1 MTAAILC
8 AALLAAVPPGPAEP
22 VSHALPTNATAAQ
35 VVAACRR
42 MIPSNVTIEG
52 HINRRSRRGT
62 DVAAYTYKLTRR
74 AGETQLEVRDKEG
87 TAVEVRPGGRL
98 LDTDVTWSDLTLDY
112 LLWPDCAFDPVR
124 EQESVQ
130 TVSCQVLL
138 LKKGP
143 RTVRVWIDRKTGA
156 LMQAEE
162 LAGDEVVRR
171 MFGTS
176 IKKFDGVWA
185 PRTIEVGKPGA
196 KYRTKIVV
204 DKLEFES

>member
-1 MTAAILC
+1 MITPLVC
-8 AALLAAVPPGPAEP
+8 AALLASAPVSTQEP
-22 VSHALPTNATAAQ
+22 VQYALPTNATAAQ
-35 VVAACRR
+35 VVAVCRR
-42 MIPSNVTIEG
+42 MIPANVTIEG

-62 DVAAYTYKLTRR
+62 EIAAYTYKLTRR
-74 AGETQLEVRDKEG
+74 AGETQLQVLDKDGKEV
-87 TAVEVRPGGRL
+87 AVKPGGQL

-112 LLWPDCAFDPVR
+112 LQWPDCAFDPVR

-138 LKKGP
+138 LKKGS
-143 RTVRVWIDRKTGA
+143 RTVRVWIDPKTGA

-162 LAGDEVVRR
+162 LEGDEVLRR

-204 DKLEFES
+204 DKLEF

>member
-1 MTAAILC
+1 MII
-8 AALLAAVPPGPAEP
+8 AALLSALFASVPT
-22 VSHALPTNATAAQ
+22 VSEEATQYVLPTNATAAQ

-42 MIPSNVTIEG
+42 MIPANVTIEG

-62 DVAAYTYKLTRR
+62 EIAAYTYKLTRR
-74 AGETQLEVRDKEG
+74 GGATELQVFDKDEKP
-87 TAVEVRPGGRL
+87 VEVKPDGQL

-112 LLWPDCAFDPVR
+112 LQWPDCSFDPVR

-130 TVSCQVLL
+130 TISCQVLL
-138 LKKGP
+138 LKKGT

-162 LAGDEVVRR
+162 LEGEEVLRR

-176 IKKFDGVWA
+176 LKKFDGVWA
-185 PRTIEVGKPGA
+185 PRTIEVGKPSA

-204 DKLEFES
+204 DKLEF

>member
-1 MTAAILC
+1 MII
-8 AALLAAVPPGPAEP
+8 AALFAALFASTASLPEASAAEY
-22 VSHALPTNATAAQ
+22 VLPTNATAAQ

-42 MIPSNVTIEG
+42 MIPARVTIEG

-62 DVAAYTYKLTRR
+62 EVAAYTYKLTRR
-74 AGETQLEVRDKEG
+74 SGETQLQVWDKEG
-87 TAVEVRPGGRL
+87 KAIEIKPNGRL

-112 LLWPDCAFDPVR
+112 LQWPDCEFDPEK

-130 TVSCQVLL
+130 TVTCQVLL
-138 LKKGP
+138 LKNGA
-143 RTVRVWIDRKTGA
+143 RQVRAWIDRKTGA

-162 LAGDEVVRR
+162 LADGEVIRR

-185 PRTIEVGKPGA
+185 PRTIEVGAPGA

-204 DKLEFES
+204 DKLEF

>member
-1 MTAAILC
+1 MII
-8 AALLAAVPPGPAEP
+8 AALFAALFASTASLTADMTEYVLA
-22 VSHALPTNATAAQ
+22 TNATAAQ

-42 MIPSNVTIEG
+42 MIPPRVTIEG

-62 DVAAYTYKLTRR
+62 EVAAYTYKLTRR
-74 AGETQLEVRDKEG
+74 AGETQLEVWDKEG
-87 TAVEVRPGGRL
+87 KEIEIKPNGRL

-112 LLWPDCAFDPVR
+112 LQWPDCAFDPEK

-130 TVSCQVLL
+130 TVTCQVLL
-138 LKKGP
+138 LKKDA
-143 RTVRVWIDRKTGA
+143 RQVRAWIDRKTGA

-162 LAGDEVVRR
+162 LANGEVIRR

-185 PRTIEVGKPGA
+185 PRTIEVGAPGA

-204 DKLEFES
+204 DKLEF

>member
-1 MTAAILC
+1 MII
-8 AALLAAVPPGPAEP
+8 AALFAALFASTANLTADTTEYV
-22 VSHALPTNATAAQ
+22 LPTNATAAQ

-42 MIPSNVTIEG
+42 MIPPRVTIEG

-62 DVAAYTYKLTRR
+62 EVAAYTYKLTRR
-74 AGETQLEVRDKEG
+74 AGETQLEVWDKEG
-87 TAVEVRPGGRL
+87 KAIEIKPNGRL

-112 LLWPDCAFDPVR
+112 LQWPDCAFDPEK

-130 TVSCQVLL
+130 TVTCQVLL
-138 LKKGP
+138 LKNDA
-143 RTVRVWIDRKTGA
+143 RQVRAWIDRKTGA

-162 LAGDEVVRR
+162 LADGEVIRR

-185 PRTIEVGKPGA
+185 PRTIEVGAPGA

-204 DKLEFES
+204 DKLEF

>member
-1 MTAAILC
+1 MII
-8 AALLAAVPPGPAEP
+8 AALFSVLFASVPTVLEDATQY
-22 VSHALPTNATAAQ
+22 VLPTNATAAQ

-42 MIPSNVTIEG
+42 MIPANVTIEG

-62 DVAAYTYKLTRR
+62 EIAAYTYKLMRR
-74 AGETQLEVRDKEG
+74 GGETQLQVFDKDEKP
-87 TAVEVRPGGRL
+87 VEVKPDGQL

-112 LLWPDCAFDPVR
+112 LQWPDCAFDPVR

-130 TVSCQVLL
+130 TISCQVLL
-138 LKKGP
+138 LKKGS

-162 LAGDEVVRR
+162 LEGEEVLRR

-176 IKKFDGVWA
+176 LKKFDGVWA
-185 PRTIEVGKPGA
+185 PRTIEVGKPSA

-204 DKLEFES
+204 DKLEF

>member
-1 MTAAILC
+1 MII
-8 AALLAAVPPGPAEP
+8 AALFAALF
-22 VSHALPTNATAAQ
+22 VSTANLTADTTEYVLPTNATAAQ

-42 MIPSNVTIEG
+42 MIPPRVTIEG

-62 DVAAYTYKLTRR
+62 EVAAYTYKLTRR
-74 AGETQLEVRDKEG
+74 ASETQLEVWDKEG
-87 TAVEVRPGGRL
+87 KAIEIKPNGRL

-112 LLWPDCAFDPVR
+112 LQWPDCAFDPEK

-130 TVSCQVLL
+130 TVTCQVLL
-138 LKKGP
+138 LKKDA
-143 RTVRVWIDRKTGA
+143 RQVRAWIDRKTGA

-162 LAGDEVVRR
+162 LADGEVIRR

-185 PRTIEVGKPGA
+185 PRTIEVGAPGA

-204 DKLEFES
+204 DKLEF

>member
-1 MTAAILC
+1 MILAVLF
-8 AALLAAVPPGPAEP
+8 AALFASVTDIASETTEYAI
-22 VSHALPTNATAAQ
+22 PTNATAEQ

-42 MIPSNVTIEG
+42 MIPAQVTIEG

-62 DVAAYTYKLTRR
+62 EVAAYTYKLTRH
-74 AGETQLEVRDKEG
+74 GGSTQLQVWDKAG
-87 TAVEVRPGGRL
+87 KAVEIKPEGKL
-98 LDTDVTWSDLTLDY
+98 LDTDITWSDLTLDY
-112 LLWPDCAFDPVR
+112 LQWPDCAFDPER

-138 LKKGP
+138 LKKGA
-143 RTVRVWIDRKTGA
+143 RVVRAWIDRKTGA

-162 LAGDEVVRR
+162 LVGDEVIRR

-185 PRTIEVGKPGA
+185 PRTIEVGAPGA

-204 DKLEFES
+204 DKLEF

>member
-1 MTAAILC
+1 MIL
-8 AALLAAVPPGPAEP
+8 AALFAALFASVTDIASETTEY
-22 VSHALPTNATAAQ
+22 AIPTNATAEQ

-42 MIPSNVTIEG
+42 MIPAQVTIEG

-62 DVAAYTYKLTRR
+62 EVAAYTYKLTRR
-74 AGETQLEVRDKEG
+74 GGSTQLEVWDKAGKTIEIKPEG
-87 TAVEVRPGGRL
+87 KL
-98 LDTDVTWSDLTLDY
+98 LDTDITWSDLTLDY
-112 LLWPDCAFDPVR
+112 LQWPDCAFDPER

-138 LKKGP
+138 LKKGT
-143 RTVRVWIDRKTGA
+143 RVVRAWIDRKTGA

-185 PRTIEVGKPGA
+185 PRTIEVGAPGA

-204 DKLEFES
+204 DKLEF

>member
-1 MTAAILC
+1 MII
-8 AALLAAVPPGPAEP
+8 AALLSALFASVPT
-22 VSHALPTNATAAQ
+22 VSEEATQYVLPTNATAAQ

-42 MIPSNVTIEG
+42 MIPANVTIEG

-62 DVAAYTYKLTRR
+62 EIAAYTYKLMRR
-74 AGETQLEVRDKEG
+74 GGATELQVFDKDEKP
-87 TAVEVRPGGRL
+87 VEVKPDGQL

-112 LLWPDCAFDPVR
+112 LQWSDCSFDPVR

-130 TVSCQVLL
+130 TISCQVLL
-138 LKKGP
+138 LKKGT

-156 LMQAEE
+156 FMQAEE
-162 LAGDEVVRR
+162 LEGEEVLRR

-176 IKKFDGVWA
+176 LKKFDGVWA
-185 PRTIEVGKPGA
+185 PRTIEVGKPSA

-204 DKLEFES
+204 DKLEF

>member
-1 MTAAILC
+1 MIGLLLG
-8 AALLAAVPPGPAEP
+8 AALLAQAPSVAEASAAP
-22 VSHALPTNATAAQ
+22 VLATNATAAQ

-42 MIPSNVTIEG
+42 MIPADATIEG

-62 DVAAYTYKLTRR
+62 EVAAYTYRLIRHAGKTR
-74 AGETQLEVRDKEG
+74 LEVRDKEG
-87 TAVEVRPGGRL
+87 AAVEVRPGGRL

-138 LKKGP
+138 LKKGS

-162 LAGDEVVRR
+162 LADGKVVRR
-171 MFGTS
+171 LFGTS
-176 IKKFDGVWA
+176 IKKFNGVWA
-185 PRTIEVGKPGA
+185 PRTIEVGAPGA

-204 DKLEFES
+204 DKLEIDT

>member
-1 MTAAILC
+1 MII
-8 AALLAAVPPGPAEP
+8 AALFAALFASTANLTADTTEYV
-22 VSHALPTNATAAQ
+22 LPTNATAAQ

-42 MIPSNVTIEG
+42 MIPSRVTIQG

-62 DVAAYTYKLTRR
+62 EVAAYTYKLTRR
-74 AGETQLEVRDKEG
+74 AGDTQLEVWDKEG
-87 TAVEVRPGGRL
+87 KAIEIKPNGRL

-112 LLWPDCAFDPVR
+112 LQWPDCAFDPEK

-130 TVSCQVLL
+130 TVTCQVLL
-138 LKKGP
+138 LKKDA
-143 RTVRVWIDRKTGA
+143 RQVRAWIDRKTGA

-162 LAGDEVVRR
+162 LADGEVIRR

-185 PRTIEVGKPGA
+185 PRTIEVGAPGA

-204 DKLEFES
+204 DKLEF

>member
-1 MTAAILC
+1 MII
-8 AALLAAVPPGPAEP
+8 AALLSALFASVPT
-22 VSHALPTNATAAQ
+22 VSEEATQYVLPTNATAAQ

-42 MIPSNVTIEG
+42 MIPANVTIEG

-62 DVAAYTYKLTRR
+62 EIAAYTYKLTRR
-74 AGETQLEVRDKEG
+74 GGATELQVFDKDEKP
-87 TAVEVRPGGRL
+87 VEVKPDGQL

-112 LLWPDCAFDPVR
+112 LQWSDCSFDPVR

-130 TVSCQVLL
+130 TISCQVLL
-138 LKKGP
+138 LKKGT

-162 LAGDEVVRR
+162 LEGEEVLRR

-176 IKKFDGVWA
+176 LKKFDGVWA
-185 PRTIEVGKPGA
+185 PRTIEVGKPSA

-204 DKLEFES
+204 DKLEF

>member
-1 MTAAILC
+1 MII
-8 AALLAAVPPGPAEP
+8 AALFAALFASTASLTADTTEYVLA
-22 VSHALPTNATAAQ
+22 TNATAAQ

-42 MIPSNVTIEG
+42 MIPPRVTIEG

-62 DVAAYTYKLTRR
+62 EVAAYTYKLTRR
-74 AGETQLEVRDKEG
+74 AGETQLEVWDKEG
-87 TAVEVRPGGRL
+87 KAIEIKPNGRL

-112 LLWPDCAFDPVR
+112 LQWPDCAFDPEK

-130 TVSCQVLL
+130 TVTCQVLL
-138 LKKGP
+138 LKKDA
-143 RTVRVWIDRKTGA
+143 RQVRAWIDRKTGA

-162 LAGDEVVRR
+162 LANGEVIRR

-185 PRTIEVGKPGA
+185 PRTIEVGAPGA

-204 DKLEFES
+204 DKLEF

>member
-1 MTAAILC
+1 MII
-8 AALLAAVPPGPAEP
+8 AALLSVLFASVPT
-22 VSHALPTNATAAQ
+22 VSEEATQYVLPTNATAAQ

-42 MIPSNVTIEG
+42 MIPANVTIEG

-62 DVAAYTYKLTRR
+62 EIAAYTYKLTRR
-74 AGETQLEVRDKEG
+74 GGATELKVFDKDEKP
-87 TAVEVRPGGRL
+87 VEVKPDGQL

-112 LLWPDCAFDPVR
+112 LQWPDCTFDPVR

-130 TVSCQVLL
+130 TISCQVLL
-138 LKKGP
+138 LKKGT

-162 LAGDEVVRR
+162 LEGEEVLRR

-176 IKKFDGVWA
+176 LKKFDGVWA
-185 PRTIEVGKPGA
+185 PRTIEVGKPSA

-204 DKLEFES
+204 DKLEF

>member
-1 MTAAILC
+1 MII
-8 AALLAAVPPGPAEP
+8 AALFAALFASTASLPTEGTEYV
-22 VSHALPTNATAAQ
+22 LPTNATAAQ

-42 MIPSNVTIEG
+42 MIPAHVTIEG

-62 DVAAYTYKLTRR
+62 EVAAYTYKLVRR
-74 AGETQLEVRDKEG
+74 AGETQLQVWDKEG
-87 TAVEVRPGGRL
+87 KPVEVKPGGRL

-112 LLWPDCAFDPVR
+112 LQWPDCAFDPVR

-138 LKKGP
+138 LKKEG
-143 RTVRVWIDRKTGA
+143 RMVRAWIDRKTGA

-162 LAGDEVVRR
+162 VAGEEVIRR

-176 IKKFDGVWA
+176 LKKFDGVWA
-185 PRTIEVGKPGA
+185 PRTIEVGAPGA

-204 DKLEFES
+204 DNLEFKS

>member
-1 MTAAILC
+1 MILASLF
-8 AALLAAVPPGPAEP
+8 AALFASVTDIASETTEYAI
-22 VSHALPTNATAAQ
+22 PTNATAEQ

-42 MIPSNVTIEG
+42 MIPAQVTIEG

-62 DVAAYTYKLTRR
+62 EVAAYTYKLTRH
-74 AGETQLEVRDKEG
+74 GGSTQLQVWDKAGKAIEIKPEG
-87 TAVEVRPGGRL
+87 KL
-98 LDTDVTWSDLTLDY
+98 LDTDITWSDLTLDY
-112 LLWPDCAFDPVR
+112 LQWPDCAFDPER

-138 LKKGP
+138 LKKGT
-143 RTVRVWIDRKTGA
+143 RVVRAWIDRKTGA

-185 PRTIEVGKPGA
+185 PRTIEVGAPGA

-204 DKLEFES
+204 DKLEF

>member
-1 MTAAILC
+1 MII
-8 AALLAAVPPGPAEP
+8 AALLSALFASVPT
-22 VSHALPTNATAAQ
+22 VSEEATQYVLPTNATAAQ

-42 MIPSNVTIEG
+42 MIPANVTIEG

-62 DVAAYTYKLTRR
+62 EIAAYTYKLTRR
-74 AGETQLEVRDKEG
+74 GGATELKVFDKDEKP
-87 TAVEVRPGGRL
+87 VEVKPDGQL

-112 LLWPDCAFDPVR
+112 LQWPDCTFDPVR

-130 TVSCQVLL
+130 TISCQVLL
-138 LKKGP
+138 LKKGT

-162 LAGDEVVRR
+162 LEGEEVLRR

-176 IKKFDGVWA
+176 LKKFDGVWA
-185 PRTIEVGKPGA
+185 PRTIEVGKPSA

-204 DKLEFES
+204 DKLEF

>member
-1 MTAAILC
+1 MII
-8 AALLAAVPPGPAEP
+8 AALFAALFASTANIAADTTEYV
-22 VSHALPTNATAAQ
+22 LPTNATAAQ

-42 MIPSNVTIEG
+42 MIPPRVTIEG

-62 DVAAYTYKLTRR
+62 EVAAYTYKLTRR
-74 AGETQLEVRDKEG
+74 AGETQLEVWDKEG
-87 TAVEVRPGGRL
+87 KAIEIKPNGRL

-112 LLWPDCAFDPVR
+112 LQWPDCAFDPEK

-130 TVSCQVLL
+130 TVTCQVLL
-138 LKKGP
+138 LKKDA
-143 RTVRVWIDRKTGA
+143 RQVRAWIDRKTGA

-162 LAGDEVVRR
+162 LAEGEVIRR

-185 PRTIEVGKPGA
+185 PRTIEVGAPGA

-204 DKLEFES
+204 DKLEF

>member
-1 MTAAILC
+1 MII
-8 AALLAAVPPGPAEP
+8 AALLSALFASVPT
-22 VSHALPTNATAAQ
+22 VSEEATQYVLPTNATAAQ

-42 MIPSNVTIEG
+42 MIPANVTIEG

-62 DVAAYTYKLTRR
+62 EIAAYTYKLTRR
-74 AGETQLEVRDKEG
+74 GGATELKVFDKDEKP
-87 TAVEVRPGGRL
+87 VEVKPDGQL

-112 LLWPDCAFDPVR
+112 LQWPDCTFDPVR

-130 TVSCQVLL
+130 TIFCQVLL
-138 LKKGP
+138 LKKGT

-162 LAGDEVVRR
+162 LEGEEVLRR

-176 IKKFDGVWA
+176 LKKFDGVWA
-185 PRTIEVGKPGA
+185 PRTIEVGKPSA

-204 DKLEFES
+204 DKLEF

>member
-1 MTAAILC
+1 MIS
-8 AALLAAVPPGPAEP
+8 AALFAALFASTANIAADTTEYV
-22 VSHALPTNATAAQ
+22 LPTNATAAQ

-42 MIPSNVTIEG
+42 MIPPRVTIEG

-62 DVAAYTYKLTRR
+62 EVAAYTYKLTRR
-74 AGETQLEVRDKEG
+74 AGETQLEVWDKEG
-87 TAVEVRPGGRL
+87 KAIEIKPNGRL

-112 LLWPDCAFDPVR
+112 LQWPDCAFDPEK

-130 TVSCQVLL
+130 TVTCQVLL
-138 LKKGP
+138 LKKDA
-143 RTVRVWIDRKTGA
+143 RQVRAWIDRKTGA

-162 LAGDEVVRR
+162 LAEGEVIRR

-185 PRTIEVGKPGA
+185 PRTIEVGAPGA

-204 DKLEFES
+204 DKLEF